1 MKTMI
6 FALITVMAILLG
18 IMCPIGAGVFAE
30 TESVTAGNFIG
41 TETTSETED
50 STETETTVE
59 TEETSE
65 TEDLTETEVTAE
77 TEETSETEDST
88 ETEATAETEETSETT
103 TTPEETTTATTTR
116 QTIDDDDRR
125 LSNFVIDD
133 VNFDGIVDNNDVTIM
148 KKLVLSGQENVR
160 ALAKL
165 KMDILHADECFPKQV
180 TSIQLKKFDVNLFNV
195 TYLSELCRTCSY
207 AELINDV
214 LYTSVHGDVYTINIK
229 DTIIKDDIY
238 DEMGGLDNYWAKYY
252 KIAEMTTEKP
262 RYVVTFWYGGV
273 LTEEPTYRVSVRPVD
288 GKI

>member
-1 MKTMI
+1 MMKTMI

-18 IMCPIGAGVFAE
+18 IMCPIGAGIFAE

-50 STETETTVE
+50 EATAE

-65 TEDLTETEVTAE
+65 TKDSTETEATAE
-77 TEETSETEDST
+77 TEETSETEV
-88 ETEATAETEETSETT
+88 TAETEETSETT

-195 TYLSELCRTCSY
+195 TYLSELCRTCSD